1 MSYTGTVIALDISKS
16 NTGISEGRPGET
28 PRLSSLPFRKDHDG
42 ILSADR
48 RALKWIAMRL
58 SVERDLTMV
67 RVAIEAPMQ
76 HVPPGQGNIKTTLQ
90 LYSLVM
96 TVGAFAEERGC
107 MVAIHPPTTIR
118 KHFIQ
123 AGNLKSDDAK
133 RAVRQRCLDLGW
145 EPENFDQSDA
155 AALWWFACREWAP
168 REAHIVDPTFLRAK
182 GRVA

>member
-1 MSYTGTVIALDISKS
+1 MSYCGTVIALDISKS
-16 NTGISEGRPGET
+16 NTGIAEGRPGEV

-58 SVERDLTMV
+58 SVERDLTLL
-67 RVAIEAPMQ
+67 RVAIEAPLQ
-76 HVPPGQGNIKTTLQ
+76 TVPPDTGNIKTTLQ

-107 MVAIHPPTTIR
+107 MVAIHPPGTIR

-123 AGNLKSDDAK
+123 NGGLKSDEAK
-133 RAVRQRCLDLGW
+133 RQVFARCQALGW

-155 AALWWFACREWAP
+155 AALWWFACRKWAP
-168 REAHIVDPTFLRAK
+168 REVQIVDPVFLKAQGRA
-182 GRVA
+182 A